1 MRPSDSI
8 GVKRI
13 LREVR
18 VLREPEG
25 IYAGQWGVW
34 IGYPTVA
41 VRIERPDKD
50 RRFALFRARALRQ
63 MLREYADGQVTS
75 KKEGMTRG

>member
-1 MRPSDSI
+1 MRPSKSI

-18 VLREPEG
+18 VLQEPMG
-25 IYAGQWGVW
+25 IYAGKWGVW

-41 VRIERPDKD
+41 VRIERPDDTKEY
-50 RRFALFRARALRQ
+50 AMLRAKILRQ
-63 MLREYADGQVTS
+63 MLRDYADGVV
-75 KKEGMTRG
+75 E